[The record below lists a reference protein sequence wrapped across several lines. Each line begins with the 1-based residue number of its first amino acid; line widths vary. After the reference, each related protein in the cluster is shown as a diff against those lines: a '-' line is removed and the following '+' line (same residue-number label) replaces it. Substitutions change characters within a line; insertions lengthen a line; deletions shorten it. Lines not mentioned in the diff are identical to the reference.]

1 MDDQLLEK
9 DSVDREHFQMKAK
22 SLVMK
27 MDNYISKYTKN
38 NLILSSFSYM
48 NICYAPDEKKKN
60 TKTHCYTRMVTGSTA
75 NNDQASASLDLL

>member
-48 NICYAPDEKKKN
+48 NICYAPDEKKKIQ
-60 TKTHCYTRMVTGSTA
+60 KLTA
-75 NNDQASASLDLL
+75 TPAW